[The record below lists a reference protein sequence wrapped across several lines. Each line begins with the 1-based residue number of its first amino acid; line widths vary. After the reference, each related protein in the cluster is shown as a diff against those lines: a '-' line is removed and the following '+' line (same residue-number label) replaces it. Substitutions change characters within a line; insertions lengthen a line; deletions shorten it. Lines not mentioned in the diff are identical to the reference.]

1 MAAIV
6 ESALQYDGEGL
17 EMVGEWN
24 ENALGRSRV
33 VGGSLIQ
40 YVEKRKGAPLY

>member
-1 MAAIV
+1 MV
-6 ESALQYDGEGL
+6 ESALQYDGEGP

-24 ENALGRSRV
+24 ESALGWSRV

-40 YVEKRKGAPLY
+40 YVEERKGAPLD